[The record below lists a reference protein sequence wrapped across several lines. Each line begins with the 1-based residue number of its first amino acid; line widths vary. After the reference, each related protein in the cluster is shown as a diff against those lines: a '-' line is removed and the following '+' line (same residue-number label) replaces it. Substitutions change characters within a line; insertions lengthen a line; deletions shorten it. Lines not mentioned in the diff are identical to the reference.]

1 MRTDPRRRAAALSL
15 VVVAA
20 AACSDWRERVDP
32 ARAAEEPVQGAVE
45 EAPIVLS
52 RRDHLVSL
60 TPRATYRITGY
71 AVDTSRELLDD
82 WDFVAPMDVALAW
95 GPVADPAVL
104 RKVSFHLSRRY
115 VSYRWREDPGVAPG
129 VLASHIAN
137 HHLIPADDSVSEA
150 LDGVRRGNLVTLV
163 GRLVDVEIRDPAG
176 RVAAKMRTSLSRAD
190 TGNGACE
197 NVYVEEVVVE
207 R

>member
-1 MRTDPRRRAAALSL
+1 MRAPLAALSL
-15 VVVAA
+15 LAL

-32 ARAAEEPVQGAVE
+32 ARAAEEPAQAAVQEPA
-45 EAPIVLS
+45 IVLS
-52 RRDHLVSL
+52 RREHLVSL

-104 RKVSFHLSRRY
+104 RKLEFHLSRRY
-115 VSYRWREDPGVAPG
+115 VSYRWREDPGVGAG

-137 HHLIPADDSVSEA
+137 HHLIPADDTVAEA
-150 LDGVRRGNLVTLV
+150 LDEVKRGDLVTLV
-163 GRLVDVEIRDPAG
+163 GRLVDVEIRDGTG
-176 RVAAKMRTSLSRAD
+176 RIAAKMKTSLRRDDVGS
-190 TGNGACE
+190 GACE
-197 NVYVEEVVVE
+197 NVYVEEVAVE

>member
-1 MRTDPRRRAAALSL
+1 MRAAAALSL
-15 VVVAA
+15 VLA

-32 ARAAEEPVQGAVE
+32 ARAAEEPVQAALDE
-45 EAPIVLS
+45 PAIVLS
-52 RRDHLVSL
+52 LRDHVVSL
-60 TPRATYRITGY
+60 TPRASYRITGY

-104 RKVSFHLSRRY
+104 GKLTFHLSRRY
-115 VSYRWREDPGVAPG
+115 VSYRWSEDPGVGAG

-137 HHLIPADDSVSEA
+137 HHLIPADDAVADA
-150 LDGVRRGNLVTLV
+150 LDEVRRGDLVTLV

-176 RVAAKMRTSLSRAD
+176 RVAARMRTSLVRHD
-190 TGNGACE
+190 TGSGACE
-197 NVYVEEVVVE
+197 NVYVEEVRVE